1 MSVKYSK
8 QTIKKMNS
16 SMITLLVLST
26 TALIVYLLHESTVED
41 LEMEKVESIN
51 KEDVN
56 LKIK

>member
-1 MSVKYSK
+1 
-8 QTIKKMNS
+8 MNS